1 MISLAATWVKP
12 IYATK
17 GRTIAQTLADRTN
30 YVKDKSKTTLENAVA
45 YAANDTKTD
54 GDLVTSYGCSVEL
67 ADVEF
72 AVAKREY
79 SAITGRTQDN
89 DILAYHVRQAFK
101 PGEITPEKANE
112 LGQQLARKFTKNA
125 HAFIVATHVDKAHIH
140 NHIIFNSTTIDCT
153 RKFQN
158 PFYSSRIIR
167 RISDQIC
174 LENGLSVIENP
185 KPTRGHYGT
194 WREGQKLELLI
205 DLQNSIKAQSSAGYA
220 HWARVF
226 SLKQAA
232 KTLLFLQENDLID
245 LRKLGYIAQTAK
257 NDFNSLQGEIHAI
270 NTRQEQIATLQ
281 KHIGSYRKT
290 RDIFVAYGKSRNKQ
304 KFYAEHESDIENHK
318 AAKVYFNRI
327 NIDKLPTIAALKQEY
342 AELSVEK
349 KVLYKDYHKR
359 RDFMKSV
366 LTAEQNAKLMLGGQ
380 NRENDRHRDEPE
392 R

>member
-1 MISLAATWVKP
+1 MATTYIKP
-12 IYATK
+12 IHVIK
-17 GRTIAQTLADRTN
+17 GRTIAQTLSDRTN

-45 YAANDTKTD
+45 YAANDTKTA
-54 GDLVTSYGCSVEL
+54 GDLITSYGCSVEL

-72 AVAKREY
+72 ALAKSEY
-79 SAITGRTQDN
+79 ANFTGRTQDN

-140 NHIIFNSTTIDCT
+140 NHIIFNSTTIDCMG
-153 RKFQN
+153 KFRN
-158 PFYSSRIIR
+158 PLRSNKIVR
-167 RISDQIC
+167 RISDQMC

-185 KPTRGHYGT
+185 KPSRGHYGT
-194 WREGQKLELLI
+194 WRDGQKLELLI

-232 KTLLFLQENDLID
+232 KTLLFLQENNLTDLQ
-245 LRKLGYIAQTAK
+245 KLGYAAQNAK
-257 NDFNSLQGEIHAI
+257 SDFNAIQSEIHAI
-270 NTRQEQIATLQ
+270 NARQEQISTLQ
-281 KHIGSYRKT
+281 KHIGAYRKT
-290 RDIFVAYGKSRNKQ
+290 KDILAAYGKAKNKR
-304 KFYAEHESDIENHK
+304 KFYAEHESAIVTCKSAK
-318 AAKVYFNRI
+318 AYFDRI
-327 NIDKLPTIAALKQEY
+327 NLGKLPTIAALKQEY
-342 AELSVEK
+342 AALSVEK
-349 KVLYKDYHKR
+349 KILYKDYHAKR
-359 RDFMKSV
+359 DMMKKV

-380 NRENDRHRDEPE
+380 NRENERHRDEPE

>member
-1 MISLAATWVKP
+1 MATIYIKP
-12 IYATK
+12 IHATK

-30 YVKDKSKTTLENAVA
+30 YVKDSEKTTLSNAVD
-45 YAANDTKTD
+45 YAANETKTNA

-72 AVAKREY
+72 ALAKREY
-79 SAITGRTQDN
+79 ANLTGRTQDS

-140 NHIIFNSTTIDCT
+140 NHIIFNSTTIDCMG
-153 RKFQN
+153 KFRN
-158 PFYSSRIIR
+158 PLRSNKIVR

-185 KPTRGHYGT
+185 KPSRGHYGT

-220 HWARVF
+220 HWARMF

-232 KTLLFLQENDLID
+232 KTLLFLQENNLTDLQ
-245 LRKLGYIAQTAK
+245 KLGYAAK
-257 NDFNSLQGEIHAI
+257 NAKSDFNAIQSEIHAI
-270 NTRQEQIATLQ
+270 NARQEQISTLQ
-281 KHIGSYRKT
+281 KHIGAYRKT
-290 RDIFVAYGKSRNKQ
+290 KDILSAYGKAKNKR
-304 KFYAEHESDIENHK
+304 KFYAEHESAIEICKSAK
-318 AAKVYFNRI
+318 AYFDRI
-327 NIDKLPTIAALKQEY
+327 NLGKLPTIASLKQEY
-342 AELSVEK
+342 AALSVEK
-349 KVLYKDYHKR
+349 KLLYKDYHAKR
-359 RDFMKSV
+359 DTMKKI